1 MAETLDALLKEF
13 DTGTASPPPAQPPQP
28 SALELDQIER
38 HARDAAVAE
47 EQHQRNLQAQNPSP
61 EQALQAAVR
70 MFRSGDLA
78 DADEVAAEGYILARS
93 RHDAQFNADVSS
105 GDARRA
111 AKAIE
116 IARKDYQ
123 AVTGHGYIE
132 SDRERA
138 RASVRGNAAQSES
151 ASEFDARRAGRM
163 SDQEWAAD
171 VAKRNGLNVRPPNV
185 WTGDLRSVA
194 ASPWA
199 LHDSGRGGGGP
210 PTPGSAGSKAKP
222 MIGRR

>member
-13 DTGTASPPPAQPPQP
+13 NTGTATPQP
-28 SALELDQIER
+28 ALSPQEQDSIER
-38 HARDAAVAE
+38 HQRDAQVAE
-47 EQHQRNLQAQNPSP
+47 EQHQRNLQARNPSP

-116 IARKDYQ
+116 MTI
-123 AVTGHGYIE
+123 
-132 SDRERA
+132 
-138 RASVRGNAAQSES
+138 
-151 ASEFDARRAGRM
+151 RR
-163 SDQEWAAD
+163 
-171 VAKRNGLNVRPPNV
+171 
-185 WTGDLRSVA
+185 
-194 ASPWA
+194 
-199 LHDSGRGGGGP
+199 
-210 PTPGSAGSKAKP
+210 
-222 MIGRR
+222 